1 MKMLHTGGI
10 FAALS
15 DTTLEVV
22 VEAVAAA
29 KR

>member
-1 MKMLHTGGI
+1 MLHTGGI